1 MSSTNLAFTK
11 LKLRLTWNLS
21 YGVLKPKYA
30 SYSCK
35 YWYLLLQICSYI
47 CVRVCVCFLLLFRND
62 RVLCLLKI
70 FHIDVKFGKISSHL
84 KLTLFVWDILLLNG
98 LVYVTF
104 NIRLVKCISL
114 KLALPYVQSAWGFRT
129 EMFRTAGLVACFN
142 YLSKKKKK
150 TYFLNLSFYLI
161 SIIG

>member
-1 MSSTNLAFTK
+1 MPRRIHVSIDICF
-11 LKLRLTWNLS
+11 
-21 YGVLKPKYA
+21 
-30 SYSCK
+30 CK
-35 YWYLLLQICSYI
+35 FVHIYVC
-47 CVRVCVCFLLLFRND
+47 VCVCFLLLFRND

-114 KLALPYVQSAWGFRT
+114 KLALSYVQSAWGFRG
-129 EMFRTAGLVACFN
+129 EMFRTAGLVTCFN
-142 YLSKKKKK
+142 YLSKKKKNL
-150 TYFLNLSFYLI
+150 FLESKFLFNIDNRLI
-161 SIIG
+161 TRNIWK